1 MATKLGAAVHELRI
15 HLSQTSA
22 GSQGTRD
29 WVLSTY
35 GKLKQANP
43 TLPILVREAENVK
56 ARIIARFDFGEER
69 SVAVEGLD
77 AAAVGKELEKLTSSK
92 S

>member
-1 MATKLGAAVHELRI
+1 MF
-15 HLSQTSA
+15 
-22 GSQGTRD
+22 RD

-56 ARIIARFDFGEER
+56 ARIIARFGELLHILMMQPCTVCVNEHHL
-69 SVAVEGLD
+69 SE
-77 AAAVGKELEKLTSSK
+77 E
-92 S
+92 